1 MKNHQV
7 WQEDEIDYLRG
18 NYNNFSIKVLVIHFC
33 NYFYVDRSESSIRNK
48 AFFMGLRRKSDNKR
62 LT

>member
-18 NYNNFSIKVLVIHFC
+18 NYNKVLVIHFC

-48 AFFMGLRRKSDNKR
+48 AFFMGLKRESNNKR
-62 LT
+62 LI